1 MAKITFTL
9 EDHKAG
15 DEEGVKVGVSFG
27 PDGSGVDTPTIKLG
41 EAIMHLIDNYEAW
54 QEARALAQAILAQAD
69 GLGKWPEGQRRP
81 GAEN

>member
-15 DEEGVKVGVSFG
+15 DEEGVKVGASFE
-27 PDGSGVDTPTIKLG
+27 PDGSGVDTPTIQLG

-54 QEARALAQAILAQAD
+54 QEARALAQAILGQAD
-69 GLGKWPEGQRRP
+69 GPCHEGQRRS
-81 GAEN
+81 GVDN